1 MTVTQCSRK
10 TGSSSKVILA
20 LKFSKLACNDFHP
33 ARQIAMQI
41 LPRVT
46 QQLQECTK
54 MYLEAYAVVRY
65 SRANSICTDL
75 YGRNVHA
82 LYEYVRVMS
91 RIQNS
96 ELRRICGQ

>member
-46 QQLQECTK
+46 QVRRFLMAPYSVCALAHQET
-54 MYLEAYAVVRY
+54 EP
-65 SRANSICTDL
+65 
-75 YGRNVHA
+75 
-82 LYEYVRVMS
+82 
-91 RIQNS
+91 
-96 ELRRICGQ
+96 

>member
-1 MTVTQCSRK
+1 
-10 TGSSSKVILA
+10 
-20 LKFSKLACNDFHP
+20 
-33 ARQIAMQI
+33 
-41 LPRVT
+41 
-46 QQLQECTK
+46 

-96 ELRRICGQ
+96 ELRRICGQVRYLIAKGEITIAKGSPYRRYVSRNTR